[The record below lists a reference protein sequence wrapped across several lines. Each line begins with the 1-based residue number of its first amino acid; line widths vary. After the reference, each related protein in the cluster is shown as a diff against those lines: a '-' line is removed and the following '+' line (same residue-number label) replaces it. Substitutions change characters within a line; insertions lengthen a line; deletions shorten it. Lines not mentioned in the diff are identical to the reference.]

1 MKGVSHQYT
10 LIQKGRREKTRTRRA
25 YLVSF
30 VINIFLPPL
39 KLLFGFYGNSSALIA
54 DGINSVTDFLS
65 NLFVYF
71 SLRISEK
78 PRDDNHSYGHGKYET
93 VATFLLSIVMMV
105 VALLIVLKALQVLVR
120 FITTDTLPPRPDWYV
135 IIVAL
140 FTVVVKLCAY
150 YYTKRKA
157 RETRSE
163 VLKAVA
169 LDHQADVAS
178 ASAVLLGVAGA
189 IFIGGWA
196 LLLEPIAAIVVAVFI
211 FRMAYAIYSP
221 CLAKLTEASVAPAIE
236 AEIIEIANGVHMV
249 QDAHNLRT
257 RMVGSDRMAIE
268 LDVRIDGKKSLLEV
282 HKLVHE
288 IVLRLQKRYGQDT
301 HVIIH
306 PEPIE
311 ELEVE
316 GKDSDSI

>member
-1 MKGVSHQYT
+1 
-10 LIQKGRREKTRTRRA
+10 
-25 YLVSF
+25 
-30 VINIFLPPL
+30 
-39 KLLFGFYGNSSALIA
+39 
-54 DGINSVTDFLS
+54 
-65 NLFVYF
+65 
-71 SLRISEK
+71 
-78 PRDDNHSYGHGKYET
+78 
-93 VATFLLSIVMMV
+93 
-105 VALLIVLKALQVLVR
+105 
-120 FITTDTLPPRPDWYV
+120 
-135 IIVAL
+135 
-140 FTVVVKLCAY
+140 
-150 YYTKRKA
+150 
-157 RETRSE
+157 
-163 VLKAVA
+163 
-169 LDHQADVAS
+169 
-178 ASAVLLGVAGA
+178 
-189 IFIGGWA
+189 
-196 LLLEPIAAIVVAVFI
+196 
-211 FRMAYAIYSP
+211 MAYAIYSP